1 MAKDLTAVLLPAGQ
15 LTDEAVRAIVA
26 GRDAPA
32 YLRIAR
38 LESIGLIQVE
48 IHEGAQGLP
57 SEDPE
62 LVGKLSRGG
71 RAVFVHVN
79 HSASQAIVHG
89 IRDGKPDEGF
99 AGAPGDDFA
108 AKLREALGRDLTLDQ
123 ITAADDGSRLGI
135 GIASSRTSA
144 FVAGVWLT
152 IPPGTPTGANSF
164 AFHDR
169 GAGQDEDASRMAP
182 FAFDGKKLRALWSQ
196 PAAQIAATLRKTPPW
211 HLGPLALLLPEVTD
225 RLEKRGAQPPEHDVR
240 ALELCALACAR
251 AFAGGETVS
260 YWDERV
266 LPMLSLAS
274 DEPKIETADC
284 EDLEDCESLL
294 HAMVEVLPFAA
305 PPDGEGHLLAQL
317 SDREIAPL
325 APWARPGE
333 EYAGAI
339 FLADPTRLLPLT
351 RSLDGRKLR
360 MLIEKLERAWYRAA
374 RPGQPEGDAFETFK
388 KAWHEQGAQD
398 EERCLR
404 AWTELR
410 IVFELAGA
418 NALQPALFFYATQ

>member
-15 LTDEAVRAIVA
+15 MTEEAIRAIVA
-26 GRDAPA
+26 ERDAPA
-32 YLRIAR
+32 FVRVAPLD
-38 LESIGLIQVE
+38 SIGLIQVE

-57 SEDPE
+57 SEDPD
-62 LVGKLSRGG
+62 LVAKLSKGG
-71 RAVFVHVN
+71 RATFVHVN
-79 HSASQAIVHG
+79 HGASQAIVHG

-99 AGAPGDDFA
+99 GGAPGDEFA
-108 AKLREALGRDLTLDQ
+108 AKLREALGRDLSIDQ
-123 ITAADDGSRLGI
+123 ITAADDGSRIGI
-135 GIASSRTSA
+135 GIASART
-144 FVAGVWLT
+144 VAYVGGGWLT

-169 GAGQDEDASRMAP
+169 GAGQDEDSSRMAP
-182 FAFDGKKLRALWSQ
+182 FAFDGKRLRALWSQ
-196 PAAQIAATLRKTPPW
+196 PSGQIAATLRKAPPW
-211 HLGPLALLLPEVTD
+211 QFGPLTPLAAEVAD
-225 RLEKRGAQPPEHDVR
+225 RLEKRGAQPPENDVR
-240 ALELCALACAR
+240 ALELCALACAG

-284 EDLEDCESLL
+284 EDLEDCDSLL
-294 HAMVEVLPFAA
+294 HAMVEVLPFSA

-325 APWARPGE
+325 APWAKPGE

-339 FLADPTRLLPLT
+339 FLADPTRLLPLV
-351 RSLDGRKLR
+351 RSLDGRRLR
-360 MLIEKLERAWYRAA
+360 ALVEKLERTWYRAA

-410 IVFELAGA
+410 IVFELANA
-418 NALQPALFFYATQ
+418 NALQPALLFYATK